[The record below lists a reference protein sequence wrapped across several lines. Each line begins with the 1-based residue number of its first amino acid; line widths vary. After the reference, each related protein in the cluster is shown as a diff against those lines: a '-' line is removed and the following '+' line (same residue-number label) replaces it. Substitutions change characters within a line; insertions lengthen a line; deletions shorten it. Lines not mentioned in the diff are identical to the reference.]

1 MPGWRR
7 RNQPGHGRWPLKE
20 CPERNRSF
28 PPAISLCRV
37 RRPIGGAP
45 TGAPAD
51 GESLEKLLEGLQLD
65 FGAVDEKNDPYKLPE
80 GTPAQPG
87 SPPTEQPPAQS
98 ETQPSSPPAQSQ
110 APAQQEDAPA
120 DNSSAS
126 QPESSNAAPD
136 QPPQ

>member
-7 RNQPGHGRWPLKE
+7 RDQPGHGRWPLKG
-20 CPERNRSF
+20 CLERNRSF

-37 RRPIGGAP
+37 RRPQAERRLARRL
-45 TGAPAD
+45 T

-65 FGAVDEKNDPYKLPE
+65 FGAVDEKNDPYKLPDS
-80 GTPAQPG
+80 TPE
-87 SPPTEQPPAQS
+87 SPPAEQPPAQG
-98 ETQPSSPPAQSQ
+98 ETQPSSPPAQSE
-110 APAQQEDAPA
+110 APAQQEGAPA

-126 QPESSNAAPD
+126 QIDNATSDSD